1 MCVYHWFVVSILAVE
16 LHLCMA
22 GWVLLWNWSNITPC
36 MRISHRNF
44 SEVNSHPAG
53 CAAWISDQHISY
65 HPFFELIV
73 LHLYCWCNDVPGRR
87 PRKLAVERKWWNV
100 LRCDFV
106 RSWTFCAIPSAQFGW
121 VNIAVWDACLGSC
134 SIEARF
140 SGFKKR
146 MEWFINNRP
155 EVSARNMADTKGV
168 FSTDGRDHFWR
179 PHVNSAG
186 GREQRRLLALA
197 SKERLVKIL
206 EKMLDENE
214 FLSEHGFDR
223 ELFCHAFWLLGD
235 VWNLIRL
242 SKLHE
247 AQPWGMDVHGQRYEV
262 DYWPGDS
269 KSGMFGGNSNWRGPI
284 CESNYRASIW
294 HGSGIGLATN
304 FLLIESLQR
313 FYQYYGDDLQV
324 KLSVIFMS
332 WILWFIH
339 SIQVECLTVV
349 AIIWTS
355 LPSPRK
361 FNIEL
366 STFLVATWKV
376 EHFRDYMW
384 FHEVSIYCCNF
395 CGAYFTLLRILS
407 SATLTMDEDSVCRT
421 KQGGQALLCTISSR
435 VVSAVDCQKH
445 RGVSWFDY
453 CGILNSWADSWTIF
467 SLLTSAEKCIAP
479 LLWCELIDLV
489 IFLNLLLRPWNFYTR
504 QLIQGQSLG
513 TMLNLCLAHSVVW
526 ASFSLVS
533 VFSPF
538 LLAFRGCSWYVLERK
553 FGIVNMT
560 IDIRKVN
567 CGTQH
572 SSLPQDISTVHMFD
586 QINM

>member
-1 MCVYHWFVVSILAVE
+1 MFETWLDYQSCTKLSHG
-16 LHLCMA
+16 
-22 GWVLLWNWSNITPC
+22 GWMSTANATRLTIGL
-36 MRISHRNF
+36 
-44 SEVNSHPAG
+44 G
-53 CAAWISDQHISY
+53 
-65 HPFFELIV
+65 
-73 LHLYCWCNDVPGRR
+73 
-87 PRKLAVERKWWNV
+87 
-100 LRCDFV
+100 
-106 RSWTFCAIPSAQFGW
+106 IPSP
-121 VNIAVWDACLGSC
+121 VCLVEIRIG
-134 SIEARF
+134 EGRF
-140 SGFKKR
+140 
-146 MEWFINNRP
+146 
-155 EVSARNMADTKGV
+155 VSQTG
-168 FSTDGRDHFWR
+168 H
-179 PHVNSAG
+179 
-186 GREQRRLLALA
+186 
-197 SKERLVKIL
+197 
-206 EKMLDENE
+206 
-214 FLSEHGFDR
+214 
-223 ELFCHAFWLLGD
+223 
-235 VWNLIRL
+235 
-242 SKLHE
+242 
-247 AQPWGMDVHGQRYEV
+247 
-262 DYWPGDS
+262 
-269 KSGMFGGNSNWRGPI
+269 
-284 CESNYRASIW
+284 YRASIW
-294 HGSGIGLATN
+294 RGSGIGLATN

-332 WILWFIH
+332 RILWFIH

-407 SATLTMDEDSVCRT
+407 SATPTTDEDSVCRT
-421 KQGGQALLCTISSR
+421 KQGGQALSRTISSR

-467 SLLTSAEKCIAP
+467 SLLTSGEKCIAP

-526 ASFSLVS
+526 ASFSLAS

-553 FGIVNMT
+553 FGIVNTT

-567 CGTQH
+567 CGTRH
-572 SSLPQDISTVHMFD
+572 SSLSQDISTVHMFD
-586 QINM
+586 LFDRINM